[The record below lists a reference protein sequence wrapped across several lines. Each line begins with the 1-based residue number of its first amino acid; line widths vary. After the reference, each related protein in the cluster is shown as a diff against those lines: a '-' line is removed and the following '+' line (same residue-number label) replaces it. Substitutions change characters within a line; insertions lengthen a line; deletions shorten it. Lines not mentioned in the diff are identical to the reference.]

1 VFHEGDW
8 ALLEIAPTGDDTSSE
23 LIAWRWRLGD
33 TLRVVVV
40 NNSTSPATGHVR
52 VAGELSAGGPAR
64 LMFADVIGGG
74 RYPWDRAT
82 LLARGLY
89 VRLDGGRAHLF
100 EVTSGPV

>member
-1 VFHEGDW
+1 
-8 ALLEIAPTGDDTSSE
+8 
-23 LIAWRWRLGD
+23 
-33 TLRVVVV
+33 
-40 NNSTSPATGHVR
+40 
-52 VAGELSAGGPAR
+52 
-64 LMFADVIGGG
+64 MFADVIGGG